1 MDAGKLLLLF
11 AAALRLAFSENA
23 STPTQLRPS
32 PPILYSAPTLARI
45 FGLMRARGGCGGGES
60 FLFLGQSQSSS
71 SAESQDED
79 SMRAQ
84 PVGGVGQNCSNAQP
98 SSTVTN
104 EDQSTAALES
114 EHSSAGGCVQ
124 RAIMEEGGGIS
135 AYLSERFAKD
145 ARDHSTSLGDSA
157 SDPRGHTRG
166 SDSVSDSSPA
176 LPDTVSRSASEHARE
191 DVAVQRQNIEESTDE
206 RDSSEEAQAER
217 LKRKRPLQ
225 AAVSKEKAPEY
236 QDTRPMVCKEFAEKG
251 WCRYGGTLAK
261 CHYIKSDT
269 PI

>member
-79 SMRAQ
+79 SIRAQ
-84 PVGGVGQNCSNAQP
+84 PVGGVGQNCSDAQP

-104 EDQSTAALES
+104 EDRSTAALES
-114 EHSSAGGCVQ
+114 EHSSAEGCVQ
-124 RAIMEEGGGIS
+124 RATMEEGGGIS

-157 SDPRGHTRG
+157 SEPRGHTRG
-166 SDSVSDSSPA
+166 SDGVSDSSPA

-191 DVAVQRQNIEESTDE
+191 DVAVHRRNIEESTDD
-206 RDSSEEAQAER
+206 RDSSEEAEAER

>member
-23 STPTQLRPS
+23 SSPTQLRPP
-32 PPILYSAPTLARI
+32 PPILYRAPTFARI
-45 FGLMRARGGCGGGES
+45 FGLMRPRGGCGCGES

-71 SAESQDED
+71 SAQSQDEV
-79 SMRAQ
+79 SIRAQ
-84 PVGGVGQNCSNAQP
+84 PVGGVGQNCSDAQP

-104 EDQSTAALES
+104 EDRSAAALES
-114 EHSSAGGCVQ
+114 EHSSAEGCVQ
-124 RAIMEEGGGIS
+124 RATMEEGVGIS

-157 SDPRGHTRG
+157 SEPRGNTRG

-191 DVAVQRQNIEESTDE
+191 DVAVQRRDIEESTDD
-206 RDSSEEAQAER
+206 RDSSEEAEAER

-251 WCRYGGTLAK
+251 WCRYGGTLAL
-261 CHYIKSDT
+261 CRYIKSDT